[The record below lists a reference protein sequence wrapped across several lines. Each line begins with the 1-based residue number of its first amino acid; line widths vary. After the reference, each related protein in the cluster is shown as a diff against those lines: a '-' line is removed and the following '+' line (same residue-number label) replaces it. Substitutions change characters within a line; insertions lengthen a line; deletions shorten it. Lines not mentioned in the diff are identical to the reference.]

1 MGKKKRWRLRIS
13 PQHYVS
19 PYTDQKVQYTVCH
32 NFFPMRCPC
41 ANGIVNA
48 RFEDV
53 RTFLH
58 ALFYK
63 RCRVFV
69 CQELSVNVPVGISD
83 YGGSSFSS
91 NSLIAVI
98 SGLTCKRGERVSS
111 VLYWPFSL
119 VCVPLQTK
127 EYLTAGSTPI
137 TAIYIGLSCFP
148 CFISLLL
155 VNF

>member
-1 MGKKKRWRLRIS
+1 MNHCRAVRVPIMIIRGPSPFHRPAITISFIIRKVVSPTWEKKRWRLRIS

-91 NSLIAVI
+91 NSSYRSYQRFDMQARRKGQFCIV
-98 SGLTCKRGERVSS
+98 LT
-111 VLYWPFSL
+111 L
-119 VCVPLQTK
+119 
-127 EYLTAGSTPI
+127 
-137 TAIYIGLSCFP
+137 
-148 CFISLLL
+148 
-155 VNF
+155 